1 MIPFILAYLWHGLL
15 GWVGITGVVLIGAV
29 AVFVYVPINAVRHA
43 CVGVATV
50 CVVILFLY
58 PKAFFDGERH
68 VQAQWQAAEQAAR
81 KLGDAARA
89 DALGDAA
96 RGVRDPFD
104 SDDN

>member
-1 MIPFILAYLWHGLL
+1 MIPFILSYLWHGLL

-50 CVVILFLY
+50 CAVILFLY
-58 PKAFFDGERH
+58 PKAFH

>member
-1 MIPFILAYLWHGLL
+1 
-15 GWVGITGVVLIGAV
+15 VVLIGAV